1 MLGGSVPFDPAGALR
16 GGRES
21 GPKVGPAVHPAPRP
35 RDEQRCAVARD
46 DLRGR
51 VAERAQ
57 ALYTQGHPLGPLPAH
72 LTSRLGVRLAGGKS
86 PGPAGF
92 SCRRG
97 STERRDS
104 PPNPTWVGAD
114 FDVSIS

>member
-35 RDEQRCAVARD
+35 RDEQRCAVARA

-57 ALYTQGHPLGPLPAH
+57 ALCTQGHPLGPLPAH
-72 LTSRLGVRLAGGKS
+72 LTSRVDQISRGKK
-86 PGPAGF
+86 PG
-92 SCRRG
+92 SCRVLLQEGVHREKG
-97 STERRDS
+97 QPAESL
-104 PPNPTWVGAD
+104 WVGAD